1 MFLIR
6 AALLAAQPLRRRRGT
21 EVGAAIAPAGAH
33 RTPAWTGSAK
43 AATTAGPRAAEPTT
57 ARSRSAKTP
66 TAAAAGTG
74 SESST
79 GRTRRTIFAR
89 PRLAD
94 RKIAPLKRLCVK
106 PLDDLFRLATIL
118 ELHEGK
124 ATRTSGLAIDGHD
137 YMGRFGNGREV
148 GAKVSFA
155 GPVGKVPDE
164 QTDSQGFLVSVG
176 GLRFYPR
183 TRKPRLQGRS
193 YMSCSATGHWE
204 HSVMTKPRVLAGTAV
219 LALVFGIGCNRTQT
233 SREAEQA
240 AVHVKSAAAQ
250 AGDKLADGWLTSKIQ
265 AQFFA
270 DEDVK
275 SRFINVRSRDG
286 VVTLKGFVESDD
298 ARRQVL
304 EIARNTDGVKEIDDR
319 QLLVGRPVNE
329 SFEVAATSLPP
340 SPVATSGVVTPPS
353 PSDPAVVT
361 TIQAK
366 FFLDPAL
373 KTRNVD
379 VQAANGVVTLKGS
392 VASETERAQALSLAR
407 SSSGVQR
414 VEDYLVVD
422 AALQ

>member
-1 MFLIR
+1 
-6 AALLAAQPLRRRRGT
+6 
-21 EVGAAIAPAGAH
+21 
-33 RTPAWTGSAK
+33 
-43 AATTAGPRAAEPTT
+43 
-57 ARSRSAKTP
+57 
-66 TAAAAGTG
+66 
-74 SESST
+74 
-79 GRTRRTIFAR
+79 
-89 PRLAD
+89 
-94 RKIAPLKRLCVK
+94 
-106 PLDDLFRLATIL
+106 
-118 ELHEGK
+118 
-124 ATRTSGLAIDGHD
+124 
-137 YMGRFGNGREV
+137 
-148 GAKVSFA
+148 
-155 GPVGKVPDE
+155 
-164 QTDSQGFLVSVG
+164 
-176 GLRFYPR
+176 
-183 TRKPRLQGRS
+183 
-193 YMSCSATGHWE
+193 
-204 HSVMTKPRVLAGTAV
+204 MTKPRVLAGTAV

-240 AVHVKSAAAQ
+240 AEQVKSAAAQ

-319 QLLVGRPVNE
+319 QLLVGRPVTE

-340 SPVATSGVVTPPS
+340 SPVATSGVVQAPS

-366 FFLDPAL
+366 FFIDPAL

-379 VQAANGVVTLKGS
+379 VQVANGIVTLKGA
-392 VASETERAQALSLAR
+392 VASETERAEALSLAR
-407 SSSGVQR
+407 SASGVQR